1 MNQLALKVYDINY
14 EFILK
19 NYLDPKMWDTIWPV
33 FEYRGTVISMHI
45 SSIYVQCR
53 NVYLQFN
60 IKDDQYEASS
70 SISINLNNFNMKV
83 IKKQICGACRDC
95 VTQLEQ
101 KYIENS
107 PEYRELSEQLDDL
120 ETEYEDAAI
129 EHLDS
134 LGIDDDDIRNPYI
147 DNQKSKVNAW
157 SKKYDFK
164 QDMIYNYLSDLWLVL
179 TETFEDKSLYKSIC
193 KQLGVSPKGDVKV
206 IEVI

>member
-1 MNQLALKVYDINY
+1 MNLALKVYDINY

-33 FEYRGTVISMHI
+33 FEYRGTVITMNI
-45 SSIYVQCR
+45 GSIYVQSR

-70 SISINLNNFNMKV
+70 SISISLNNFNMKV

-95 VTQLEQ
+95 LASLEQ
-101 KYIENS
+101 KYIEKS
-107 PEYRELSEQLDDL
+107 PEYRELSQQLDDL

-134 LGIDDDDIRNPYI
+134 FGIDDEDIRDPYI
-147 DNQKSKVNAW
+147 ESQKSKANAW

-164 QDMIYNYLSDLWLVL
+164 QDMAHKFLSDIWLVL
-179 TETFEDKSLYKSIC
+179 TETFDDKSLYKRIC
-193 KQLGVSPKGDVKV
+193 NELGVSPKGDVKL